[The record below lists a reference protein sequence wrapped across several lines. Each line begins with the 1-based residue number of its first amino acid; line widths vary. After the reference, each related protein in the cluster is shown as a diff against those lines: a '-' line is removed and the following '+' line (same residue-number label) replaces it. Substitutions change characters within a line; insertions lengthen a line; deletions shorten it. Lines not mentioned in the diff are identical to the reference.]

1 MNRRIVFWSRLPALG
16 LGLLLSIG
24 CDYSAPE
31 SLDSSLGAAG
41 GKLTPVP
48 SLPGSAGAADKSR
61 SAPREQEERTA
72 ILESSITL
80 IQRAALQPGGNNFK
94 LAVKKLNQYFEG
106 TPLSAYQLEPAAR
119 EYLANRLPGKF
130 SGRSR
135 TGTGLCATLGT
146 SKTA

>member
-1 MNRRIVFWSRLPALG
+1 MNRCIVFWSRLPALG

-41 GKLTPVP
+41 ANSRLYRRYLDRRAP
-48 SLPGSAGAADKSR
+48 ADKSR
-61 SAPREQEERTA
+61 SAPREQEQRTA

-94 LAVKKLNQYFEG
+94 LAVQKLNQYFEG
-106 TPLSAYQLEPAAR
+106 TPLSAYLLEPAAR
-119 EYLANRLPGKF
+119 EYLAR
-130 SGRSR
+130 SG
-135 TGTGLCATLGT
+135 ATANSQGDRESELD
-146 SKTA
+146 SARHSSP